1 VVGSEDIPLKRLIK
15 EAKASHAD
23 VRIGKKGVTEEVVKE
38 IKRRLDEHKV
48 VKVKIGI
55 EVEDR
60 REFARLIA
68 ERANAKLIEIRGYTF
83 ILAKKND

>member
-68 ERANAKLIEIRGYTF
+68 EKANAKLIEIRGYTF

>member
-1 VVGSEDIPLKRLIK
+1 MVGSEDIPLKRLIK

-23 VRIGKKGVTEEVVKE
+23 VRIGKKGVTEEVIKE
-38 IKRRLDEHKV
+38 IKRRLNEHKV

-68 ERANAKLIEIRGYTF
+68 EKANAKLIEIRGYTF

>member
-1 VVGSEDIPLKRLIK
+1 MVGSEDIPLKRLIK

-68 ERANAKLIEIRGYTF
+68 EKANAKLIEIRGYTF

>member
-38 IKRRLDEHKV
+38 IKRRLDKHRV

-68 ERANAKLIEIRGYTF
+68 EKANAKLIEIRGYTF

>member
-1 VVGSEDIPLKRLIK
+1 MVGSEDIPLKRLIK

-60 REFARLIA
+60 REFARLVA
-68 ERANAKLIEIRGYTF
+68 EKTNAKLIEIRGYTF

>member
-1 VVGSEDIPLKRLIK
+1 MVGSEDIPLKRLIK

>member
-1 VVGSEDIPLKRLIK
+1 MVGSEDTPLKRLIK

>member
-1 VVGSEDIPLKRLIK
+1 MVGSEDIPLKRLIK
-15 EAKASHAD
+15 KAKASHAD

-60 REFARLIA
+60 REFARLVA
-68 ERANAKLIEIRGYTF
+68 EKANAKLIEIRGYTF

>member
-1 VVGSEDIPLKRLIK
+1 MVGSEDIPLKRLIK

-23 VRIGKKGVTEEVVKE
+23 VRIGKKGATEEVVKE

-68 ERANAKLIEIRGYTF
+68 EKANAKLIEIRGYTF

>member
-1 VVGSEDIPLKRLIK
+1 VVGSEDIPLKRLIN

-23 VRIGKKGVTEEVVKE
+23 VRIGKKGLTEEVVKE

-68 ERANAKLIEIRGYTF
+68 EKANAKLIEIRGYTF

>member
-1 VVGSEDIPLKRLIK
+1 LKRLIK

-38 IKRRLDEHKV
+38 IKRRLDQHKV

-68 ERANAKLIEIRGYTF
+68 EKANAKLIEIRGYTF